1 MRGKWL
7 LFSVLAVA
15 AGIGAGALSMRVRK
29 APPPVQGRGAA
40 AAIIATKEI
49 TLNGAIRPQHV
60 ANIGSSVE
68 GNIETFL
75 VNVGEEVFEGQVLAR
90 VGSAGLET
98 NREQAAAALE
108 HAQEQLTRA
117 ENAVGSARLE
127 ASRADAD
134 LQRAR
139 LQMERTQKVFDRQK
153 TLHTAGATPR
163 IVYEKAV
170 DEFEASQKEFEIMD
184 RAARAAHEGVQ
195 SAMEQLAGAKKVVA
209 DKNQELE
216 QAQGAFEAAEV
227 RAPVSGTV
235 VGRKGETG
243 KPAEEAGDDMFQIA
257 TDLYALEVTL
267 ELNPEQVKKVFPG
280 QQALVL
286 VLDLQ
291 SAGLPGVVKDVKD
304 SRATVEFNSPM
315 PGIKPG
321 MRADVRLRLE

>member
-15 AGIGAGALSMRVRK
+15 AGVGGAALSMRARHT
-29 APPPVQGRGAA
+29 PPPTPARSGAA
-40 AAIIATKEI
+40 AVIERKEI
-49 TLNGAIRPQHV
+49 TLNGPIRPQHV
-60 ANIGSSVE
+60 VNAGSTVE

-75 VNVGEEVFEGQVLAR
+75 ANVGEEVFEGQVLAR
-90 VGSAGLET
+90 IGSAGLES
-98 NREQAAAALE
+98 NREQAAAAVE
-108 HAQEQLTRA
+108 HAQELVSRV
-117 ENAVGSARLE
+117 ENSINSSRLE

-153 TLHTAGATPR
+153 TLHAAGATPR
-163 IVYEKAV
+163 IVYDKAV
-170 DEFEASQKEFEIMD
+170 AEFEASQKEFEVMD
-184 RAARAAHEGVQ
+184 RASRAAHEGVQ
-195 SAMEQLAGAKKVVA
+195 SAMDQLSGAKKLLTE
-209 DKNQELE
+209 KSQELE

-227 RAPVSGTV
+227 RAPVSGTI
-235 VGRKGETG
+235 VGRKGDVG
-243 KPAEEAGDDMFQIA
+243 KPAQEAGDDMFQIA

-267 ELNPEQVKKVFPG
+267 EPNPEQLKKVFAG

-291 SAGLPGVVKDVKD
+291 SAGMPGVVREVKD
-304 SRATVEFNSPM
+304 GKAVVEFTSTLA
-315 PGIKPG
+315 GIKPG

>member
-15 AGIGAGALSMRVRK
+15 AGIGAGALSMRARRT
-29 APPPVQGRGAA
+29 PPPVELRAGAA
-40 AAIIATKEI
+40 AVIATKEI
-49 TLNGAIRPQHV
+49 TLNGPIRPQHV
-60 ANIGSSVE
+60 ANIGSSVD

-75 VNVGEEVFEGQVLAR
+75 ANVGDEVFEGQVLAR

-98 NREQAAAALE
+98 NREQAASAVE
-108 HAQEQLTRA
+108 HAQEQVTRA
-117 ENAVGSARLE
+117 ESAINSARLE

-139 LQMERTQKVFDRQK
+139 LQMDRTQKVFDRQK
-153 TLHTAGATPR
+153 TLHNAGATPR
-163 IVYEKAV
+163 IVYDKAV
-170 DEFEASQKEFEIMD
+170 AEFEASQKEFEVMD
-184 RAARAAHEGVQ
+184 RAARAAHEAAQ
-195 SAMEQLAGAKKVVA
+195 TTIDQLTAAKKVLA
-209 DKNQELE
+209 DKSSELE

-227 RAPVSGTV
+227 RSPVAGTV
-235 VGRKGETG
+235 VGRKGDVG
-243 KPAEEAGDDMFQIA
+243 KPAGEAGDDMFQIA

-267 ELNPEQVKKVFPG
+267 EPNPEQLKKVFTG

-291 SAGLPGVVKDVKD
+291 SAGMPGVVKDVKD
-304 SRATVEFNSPM
+304 GHATVEFTGTL

-321 MRADVRLRLE
+321 MRADVRLRVE

>member
-15 AGIGAGALSMRVRK
+15 AGIGAGALSMRARRT
-29 APPPVQGRGAA
+29 PPPVQARGTSAA
-40 AAIIATKEI
+40 LITTNEI
-49 TLNGAIRPQHV
+49 TLTGAIHPQHV
-60 ANIGSSVE
+60 VSVGSSVA

-75 VNVGEEVFEGQVLAR
+75 ANVGDEVFEGQVLAR
-90 VGSAGLET
+90 VGSAGLES
-98 NREQAAAALE
+98 NREQAAAAVE
-108 HAQEQLTRA
+108 HAQEQVTRA
-117 ENAVGSARLE
+117 ETSISSARLE

-134 LQRAR
+134 LVRAR
-139 LQMERTQKVFDRQK
+139 LSMERTQKVFDRQK

-170 DEFEASQKEFEIMD
+170 QEFEAAQNDFEIMD
-184 RAARAAHEGVQ
+184 KAARAAHESVQ
-195 SAMEQLAGAKKVVA
+195 TAMEQLTGARKMLA

-235 VGRKGETG
+235 VGRNGETG
-243 KPAEEAGDDMFQIA
+243 KPAQEAGDDMFQIA
-257 TDLYALEVTL
+257 TDLYALAVTL
-267 ELNPEQVKKVFPG
+267 EPNPEQLKKIFAG

-291 SAGLPGVVKDVKD
+291 SAGMPGVVKEVKD
-304 SRATVEFNSPM
+304 SKATVEFNSTL

-321 MRADVRLRLE
+321 MRADVRLRPE

>member
-15 AGIGAGALSMRVRK
+15 AGIGAGALSMRAKRT
-29 APPPVQGRGAA
+29 PPPVQARSSAA
-40 AAIIATKEI
+40 AVIATKEI
-49 TLNGAIRPQHV
+49 TLNGPIHPQHV
-60 ANIGSSVE
+60 ANIGASVE
-68 GNIETFL
+68 GNIEAFL
-75 VNVGEEVFEGQVLAR
+75 ANVGDEVFEGQVLAR

-98 NREQAAAALE
+98 NREQAASAVE
-108 HAQEQLTRA
+108 HAQEQVTRA
-117 ENAVGSARLE
+117 EASINSARLE

-153 TLHTAGATPR
+153 TLHNAGATPR
-163 IVYEKAV
+163 IVYEKSVA
-170 DEFEASQKEFEIMD
+170 EFEGSQKEFEVMD

-195 SAMEQLAGAKKVVA
+195 SAMDQLSGAKKVLT
-209 DKNQELE
+209 DKGQELE

-235 VGRKGETG
+235 VGRKGEAG
-243 KPAEEAGDDMFQIA
+243 KPAQEAGDDMFQIA
-257 TDLYALEVTL
+257 TDLYALEITL
-267 ELNPEQVKKVFPG
+267 EPNPEELKKIFPG
-280 QQALVL
+280 QQVLVL

-291 SAGLPGVVKDVKD
+291 SAGMPGVVKEVKD
-304 SRATVEFNSPM
+304 SRATVEFTCTL

>member
-1 MRGKWL
+1 MHGKWL

-15 AGIGAGALSMRVRK
+15 AGIGGAALSMRTRRT
-29 APPPVQGRGAA
+29 PPPVPGRAA
-40 AAIIATKEI
+40 TAAVIATNEI

-60 ANIGSSVE
+60 ANVGSSVE

-75 VNVGEEVFEGQVLAR
+75 ANVGDEVFEGQVLAR
-90 VGSAGLET
+90 VGSAGLES
-98 NREQAAAALE
+98 NREQAAAAVE
-108 HAQEQLTRA
+108 HAQDQVTRA
-117 ENAVGSARLE
+117 EQAINSSRLE

-134 LQRAR
+134 MQRAR
-139 LQMERTQKVFDRQK
+139 LQLERTQKVFDRQK

-163 IVYEKAV
+163 IVYQKAA
-170 DEFEASQKEFEIMD
+170 DDFEASMKEFDVMD
-184 RAARAAHEGVQ
+184 KAARASHESVQ
-195 SAMEQLAGAKKVVA
+195 SAMEQLSGARKTLA

-227 RAPVSGTV
+227 RAPVSGTI

-243 KPAEEAGDDMFQIA
+243 KPAQEAGDDMFQIA

-267 ELNPEQVKKVFPG
+267 EPNPEQLKKIFAG

-291 SAGLPGVVKDVKD
+291 SAGMPGVVKEVKD
-304 SRATVEFNSPM
+304 SHAIVEFNCSL